1 MPAATPSET
10 PLQTAAAAL
19 TSRGF
24 LTDEHE
30 VVDRRGQLAAA
41 PEALEQALREAGHAT
56 RLQGITL
63 EHQAMGRVGAV
74 WNRDVFDSE
83 AAARDAIR
91 NWLDVNFDQS

>member
-1 MPAATPSET
+1 MSTEARAET

-19 TSRGF
+19 TGRGF

-41 PEALEQALREAGHAT
+41 PEALEQALRQAGHAT

-63 EHQAMGRVGAV
+63 EHPSLGRVGAV
-74 WNRDVFDSE
+74 WNRDIFADE
-83 AAARDAIR
+83 AAAKDAIR